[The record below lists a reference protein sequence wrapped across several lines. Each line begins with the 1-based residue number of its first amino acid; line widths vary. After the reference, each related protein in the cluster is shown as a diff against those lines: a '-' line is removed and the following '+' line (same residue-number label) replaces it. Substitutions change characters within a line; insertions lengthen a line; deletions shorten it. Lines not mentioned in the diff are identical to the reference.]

1 MGDNVNR
8 ALTLGVGI
16 FVTLILVSGIITIF
30 TQMRDIYG
38 NVNKSN
44 TSLLS
49 SFDEFSQYNYTE
61 KTGLDVINCANKYYE
76 DNTINIIFDGR
87 KINTQDGIDYIDRLY
102 ETGFLKYED
111 KYYSSLE
118 DIEENGI
125 EKKQV
130 TFTIM

>member
-61 KTGLDVINCANKYYE
+61 KTGLDVINCANKYYNK
-76 DNTINIIFDGR
+76 DLVVVIYKGQIVNTDSGLSYINQERDSGALAY
-87 KINTQDGIDYIDRLY
+87 DELY
-102 ETGFLKYED
+102 LATVEE
-111 KYYSSLE
+111 
-118 DIEENGI
+118 IEYNGVPKTTI
-125 EKKQV
+125 
-130 TFTIM
+130 TFTKK

>member
-44 TSLLS
+44 T
-49 SFDEFSQYNYTE
+49 
-61 KTGLDVINCANKYYE
+61 
-76 DNTINIIFDGR
+76 
-87 KINTQDGIDYIDRLY
+87 
-102 ETGFLKYED
+102 
-111 KYYSSLE
+111 
-118 DIEENGI
+118 
-125 EKKQV
+125 
-130 TFTIM
+130 

>member
-61 KTGLDVINCANKYYE
+61 KTGLDKYRFWTFIYKS
-76 DNTINIIFDGR
+76 R
-87 KINTQDGIDYIDRLY
+87 KRFRRSCI
-102 ETGFLKYED
+102 
-111 KYYSSLE
+111 
-118 DIEENGI
+118 
-125 EKKQV
+125 
-130 TFTIM
+130 